1 MEREDS
7 NFRCVIGPSKILA
20 SRFWSCE
27 CQLHLFRYFTKPPLS
42 NFHTASTQSAKMPR
56 RRFIDPKNATTFNV
70 VHRAQNDPLINDDDA
85 PSHVFAEKQSQS
97 RRPTESDYAYSSYSG
112 SQSNVGY
119 RSKKTKQR
127 GDLEDEFGL
136 AVRKNEGEAA
146 EHGIF
151 YDDSEYDYMQHMRD
165 LGSGGGAVTWVD
177 ASAPPKKQKGKQKLE
192 DALRGLDL
200 DDGRSVGESVGTQSS
215 AARSLLPEEVL
226 PSEFAR
232 KRTYQDQQDVPDEI
246 AGFQPDMDPRLR
258 EVLEAL
264 EDEEYVDEED
274 DIFGELTR
282 DGYEVEIGEWERL
295 GEQQMFDDG
304 QGSLDFDGED
314 DDGWESDDTIKA
326 SSPPPPAPVDLQ
338 LPEGDLT
345 KPPEDVQ
352 AVPPAD
358 PTSGAWLDEFKKF
371 KSDAKASKEAT
382 KEAPAIRAPAAPSAL
397 ESSALSSLATGRRKK
412 RKGAK
417 TATTNYSMTSS
428 ALARTDQQTLLDS
441 RFDKIEEEY
450 AADGLG
456 EEGMDD
462 SMSAASGMTGASQ
475 ASHMSKYSNTSGLSG
490 VSGISSYSRATDSEA
505 PQLQRSDFDS
515 IMDDFL
521 GGYSKTGKMGKR
533 VRRGAPQTGM
543 EQLDEVRKGLGPARV
558 KSKAQA

>member
-1 MEREDS
+1 
-7 NFRCVIGPSKILA
+7 
-20 SRFWSCE
+20 
-27 CQLHLFRYFTKPPLS
+27 
-42 NFHTASTQSAKMPR
+42 MPR
-56 RRFIDPKNATTFNV
+56 RRFIDPKTATTFNV
-70 VHRAQNDPLINDDDA
+70 VHRAQNDPLIHDENA
-85 PSHVFAEKQSQS
+85 PSHVFAEKQS
-97 RRPTESDYAYSSYSG
+97 RRPTDSDYAYSSYSSTG
-112 SQSNVGY
+112 SNAGY

-127 GDLEDEFGL
+127 GDLEDEFGF

-146 EHGIF
+146 EHGVF
-151 YDDSEYDYMQHMRD
+151 FDDSEYDYMQHMRD
-165 LGSGGGAVTWVD
+165 LGNGEGAVTWVE
-177 ASAPPKKQKGKQKLE
+177 ASAPPKKQKGKQRLE
-192 DALRGLDL
+192 DALRSLDL

-226 PSEFAR
+226 PSEFVT

-264 EDEEYVDEED
+264 EDEEFVDDED
-274 DIFGELTR
+274 DDVFGELTR
-282 DGYEVEIGEWERL
+282 DGYEVEKDEWERL

-304 QGSLDFDGED
+304 EGPLDFAGEE

-326 SSPPPPAPVDLQ
+326 ASPPAAPVDLQ
-338 LPEGDLT
+338 LPDGDLT

-358 PTSGAWLDEFKKF
+358 PTAGAWLDEFKKF
-371 KSDAKASKEAT
+371 KSDATASKEAT
-382 KEAPAIRAPAAPSAL
+382 RESPAVRAPAAPSAL
-397 ESSALSSLATGRRKK
+397 ESSALSSLASGRRKK

-428 ALARTDQQTLLDS
+428 ALARTDQHTLLDS

-450 AADGLG
+450 AADELADD
-456 EEGMDD
+456 EGMDD
-462 SMSAASGMTGASQ
+462 GLSAVSGATGASK
-475 ASHMSKYSNTSGLSG
+475 ASNLSKYSAASGLSG

-521 GGYSKTGKMGKR
+521 GGYNKAGKMGKR
-533 VRRGAPQTGM
+533 VRRGAPMSGM

-558 KSKAQA
+558 KSKAKA